1 MPQATSYPTQPA
13 YGAQYGVMQQ
23 VPQQAAGGYTLQG
36 AAQQQTYY
44 WEVPSQISVP
54 PFVCLLYVE
63 LLNLL
68 GYENVSLEPPHLW
81 WFWIQCKQDAS
92 LAAVDVFIF
101 PSAASSH
108 WHLVWRTILQL
119 FFFIVLRR
127 FQFTRTHQYVR
138 KKSLFNEVPHLC
150 VFVIQIYCFV
160 GMGLIPVSCWPK
172 PMPSRHRQGSASGCQ
187 ISVPAV
193 GSQLENVEPCGCCG
207 ISYAVKYMVIAG
219 REDFMREDDVQ
230 IGKPKCLGMLY
241 YYVRV
246 WLYHAVL
253 TCKTWL
259 HFNQLLGPWH
269 GIGQP
274 LLTNVHRPFKRCWGR
289 LMENREKSPK
299 HLVV

>member
-54 PFVCLLYVE
+54 SFVCLLYAE

-92 LAAVDVFIF
+92 LAAVVVFIF

-119 FFFIVLRR
+119 FFLLFSAGSNLPELISMSERNLSSMKFLTYAYSWYRFI
-127 FQFTRTHQYVR
+127 
-138 KKSLFNEVPHLC
+138 
-150 VFVIQIYCFV
+150 
-160 GMGLIPVSCWPK
+160 
-172 PMPSRHRQGSASGCQ
+172 A
-187 ISVPAV
+187 
-193 GSQLENVEPCGCCG
+193 
-207 ISYAVKYMVIAG
+207 
-219 REDFMREDDVQ
+219 
-230 IGKPKCLGMLY
+230 
-241 YYVRV
+241 
-246 WLYHAVL
+246 
-253 TCKTWL
+253 
-259 HFNQLLGPWH
+259 LLGWVWFQCHAGPNPCPQDTDRAAPQ
-269 GIGQP
+269 GARYLCP
-274 LLTNVHRPFKRCWGR
+274 P
-289 LMENREKSPK
+289 
-299 HLVV
+299 